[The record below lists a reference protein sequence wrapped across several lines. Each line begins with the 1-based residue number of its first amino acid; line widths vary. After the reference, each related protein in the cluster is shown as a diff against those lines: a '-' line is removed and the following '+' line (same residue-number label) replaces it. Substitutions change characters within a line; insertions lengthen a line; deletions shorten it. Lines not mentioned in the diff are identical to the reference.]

1 MKDAELVKNKLE
13 SQANVDVTYIVNCC
27 WDELKLALDVFVGS
41 IEEREA
47 VILSFAG
54 HGCELNNCNRLL
66 PKDST
71 NQVDDIKE
79 HSVNVL
85 ALLLRS
91 DL

>member
-13 SQANVDVTYIVNCC
+13 SEANVEVSCVVNCC
-27 WDELKLALDVFVGS
+27 WDELKLAIDKFVDS

-54 HGCELNNCNRLL
+54 HGCELNSCNRLL

-71 NQVDDIKE
+71 NQVEDIKKR
-79 HSVNVL
+79 SVNVL

>member
-13 SQANVDVTYIVNCC
+13 SQANVDVSHIVNCC
-27 WDELKLALDVFVGS
+27 WDELKLAIDAFVDS

-71 NQVDDIKE
+71 NQVEDIKE
-79 HSVNVL
+79 RSLNVL
-85 ALLLRS
+85 MFLLRS